1 MASKND
7 GVESTPP
14 FGEVAGKSVK
24 GHGGFAFRK
33 EDKELHDAFNAEL
46 KKFIGSPEH
55 IALVTPHGFGEGY
68 LPNKTTAELCAGN
81 SRQNRSRPAPSVSA
95 ALRRW
100 GKPPGMQRSEERR
113 VGQECVQTCTT
124 RWAPK

>member
-55 IALVTPHGFGEGY
+55 IALVTPHGLGEGY
-68 LPNKTTAELCAGN
+68 LPIKTSAEPCAGN
-81 SRQNRSRPAPSVSA
+81 YTPNRSRPVPSVTAERQRA
-95 ALRRW
+95 A
-100 GKPPGMQRSEERR
+100 
-113 VGQECVQTCTT
+113 
-124 RWAPK
+124 

>member
-68 LPNKTTAELCAGN
+68 LPNKTT
-81 SRQNRSRPAPSVSA
+81 
-95 ALRRW
+95 
-100 GKPPGMQRSEERR
+100 RSEE
-113 VGQECVQTCTT
+113 QTSELQSLMRISYALFRLNKKKKQT
-124 RWAPK
+124 

>member
-1 MASKND
+1 MRISDWSSYVCSSDLDDLKLAVMAGAVDVSYAKSAGVEMGQLVVLPDQSSLVKAVQAERANAAALTALSIADMASKND

-46 KKFIGSPEH
+46 KK
-55 IALVTPHGFGEGY
+55 
-68 LPNKTTAELCAGN
+68 
-81 SRQNRSRPAPSVSA
+81 
-95 ALRRW
+95 
-100 GKPPGMQRSEERR
+100 
-113 VGQECVQTCTT
+113 
-124 RWAPK
+124 